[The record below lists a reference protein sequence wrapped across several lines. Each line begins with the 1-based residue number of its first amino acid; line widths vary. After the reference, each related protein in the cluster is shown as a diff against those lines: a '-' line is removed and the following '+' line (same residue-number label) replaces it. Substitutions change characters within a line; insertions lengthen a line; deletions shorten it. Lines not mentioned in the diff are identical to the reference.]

1 MFDSGFEGDL
11 ATIDHFRTYAASGL
25 TQPRRRACPAR
36 GALRDTVRR
45 QRKSDA
51 PREIGKTYT
60 GTYYESGIHYPDQ
73 PLEAE
78 REPAYCDPLKV
89 RSDAVG
95 TDGPTITRKAFGSM
109 RSQRIES
116 RALAGTSIL

>member
-1 MFDSGFEGDL
+1 MQLQDVRSL
-11 ATIDHFRTYAASGL
+11 AAVLVAL
-25 TQPRRRACPAR
+25 R

-95 TDGPTITRKAFGSM
+95 TDGANDNQQGVWFYEVSTD
-109 RSQRIES
+109 
-116 RALAGTSIL
+116 